1 MHVPLTYIVY
11 FLDQILRLVEQH
23 LSDKPGAYREV
34 LNYSNL
40 LRNQVNFVL
49 SFVEDLIDLR
59 QLWSGNL

>member
-11 FLDQILRLVEQH
+11 FLDQILRILEQH
-23 LSDKPGAYREV
+23 LSAQSSTYREV

-49 SFVEDLIDLR
+49 TFVEDLIDLR
-59 QLWSGNL
+59 